1 MIKLPTRDDIHVG
14 SIVHIICKNDQKSGK
29 MTKGIV
35 KNILTKSY
43 DHPYGIKVEIEDDK
57 IGRVQKIIKQPRETF
72 QNNEVDKSI
81 FELFDQ
87 KTIPDTE
94 DTQNEFKEFYQYDDE
109 FKKIPKNTSNR
120 ESIISKKAKN
130 VQKRFVIA
138 ICSFANSKTGGFVYI
153 GINDNGDVVGL
164 EKDMKFGK
172 FLNYS
177 DKFANHIRDTLE
189 QYLQNKQFVISKL
202 KIEFIKTENKTICK
216 IQILPSD
223 NPLFFTDGKLVEF
236 YVRGP
241 TPRAEHL
248 TGEQMAA
255 YIMDR
260 FQNKN

>member
-1 MIKLPTRDDIHVG
+1 MIKLPTRDDIRVG

-29 MTKGIV
+29 MAKGIV
-35 KNILTKSY
+35 KNILTKSH
-43 DHPYGIKVEIEDDK
+43 DHPYGIKVEIEDEK
-57 IGRVQKIIKQPRETF
+57 IGRVQKIIKQPKDTF
-72 QNNEVDKSI
+72 QNNGEVNKSI
-81 FELFDQ
+81 FESLDQ

-120 ESIISKKAKN
+120 ESIIAKKAKN

-138 ICSFANSKTGGFVYI
+138 VCSFANSKTGGFVYI
-153 GINDNGDVVGL
+153 GINDKGDVVGL

-202 KIEFIKTENKTICK
+202 KIKFTKRNGKTICI
-216 IQILPSD
+216 IQVLPSD
-223 NPLFFTDGKLVEF
+223 DALFFTDDKSSEF

-241 TPRAEHL
+241 SPRTEHL
-248 TGEQMAA
+248 VGKDMIT
-255 YIMDR
+255 YIRSR
-260 FQNKN
+260 F

>member
-14 SIVHIICKNDQKSGK
+14 SIVDIICKNDQKSGK

-35 KNILTKSY
+35 KNILTKSH

-57 IGRVQKIIKQPRETF
+57 IGRVQKIIKQTKDTF
-72 QNNEVDKSI
+72 QNNGETNKSN
-81 FELFDQ
+81 FELLDK

-120 ESIISKKAKN
+120 ESIIAKKAKN

-153 GINDNGDVVGL
+153 GINDNGNVVGL
-164 EKDMKFGK
+164 ERDMKFGK

-189 QYLQNKQFVISKL
+189 H
-202 KIEFIKTENKTICK
+202 
-216 IQILPSD
+216 P
-223 NPLFFTDGKLVEF
+223 
-236 YVRGP
+236 
-241 TPRAEHL
+241 
-248 TGEQMAA
+248 
-255 YIMDR
+255 
-260 FQNKN
+260 